1 MAISEGSF
9 ASAARSSLRM
19 HRMMFSW
26 APSGDFLCHQEQ
38 MLCDR
43 LYFTWE
49 IVERPKRLGCGRS

>member
-1 MAISEGSF
+1 
-9 ASAARSSLRM
+9 M

-26 APSGDFLCHQEQ
+26 APSGDFLCHREQ

-49 IVERPKRLGCGRS
+49 IVEQPKRLGCGRS

>member
-1 MAISEGSF
+1 
-9 ASAARSSLRM
+9 M

-26 APSGDFLCHQEQ
+26 APSGDFLCHREQ

-49 IVERPKRLGCGRS
+49 IVERPQKAWPRPLVSIKPKGPCGSN